1 MKIGFQVE
9 VTLDHRVKYVEK
21 NAKKGDTSI
30 RRMSL

>member
-21 NAKKGDTSI
+21 KMLKRETQV
-30 RRMSL
+30 